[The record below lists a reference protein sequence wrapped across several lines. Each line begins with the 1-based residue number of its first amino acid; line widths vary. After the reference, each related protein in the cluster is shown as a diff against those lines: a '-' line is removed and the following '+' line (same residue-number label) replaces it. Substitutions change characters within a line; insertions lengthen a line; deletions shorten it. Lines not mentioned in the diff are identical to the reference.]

1 VQTNTTNHITT
12 IKTEKFKTTLIKVS
26 FKAKLERET
35 VTERILLANVLRNSS
50 QHFPSKKV
58 LSAHL
63 EVLYGASLSV
73 SAKKQGM
80 LHTISFYVQ
89 VVNEK
94 FLKSAPPLF
103 EEALK
108 VLGELIMQP
117 KIVAGAFDKEVVG
130 LEARL
135 LKEDIESIYDD
146 KTTYALKKMV
156 AAMCEHENFG
166 VSGDGYI
173 ADLARINEKTLVT
186 TYESML
192 NHDELDIVI
201 LGDVHHETVTQLVE
215 TNFKLNTKRRNVLPV
230 VDKEEK
236 QMRSITTFE
245 EAQQVNQTKLN
256 MGYRTHTR
264 ITDDDYLAM
273 LVFNGMFGA
282 FAHSKL
288 FVNVREKESLC
299 YYCASQL
306 DNFKGLMYVYSGL
319 DVAQVDKA
327 TKIIDAQLEAICKG
341 EMTEKELLLAKK
353 SIINGKREALDS
365 ASGMIADLEM
375 SAILGITA
383 DEFIKKIE
391 EITLADVISVA
402 KKIEK
407 DTIFTLKPCK
417 EASA

>member
-1 VQTNTTNHITT
+1 MQTNTTNHITT
-12 IKTEKFKTTLIKVS
+12 IQTGKFKTTLIKVS
-26 FKAKLERET
+26 FQAKLDRKT

-50 QHFPSKKV
+50 QLFATKKV
-58 LSAHL
+58 LNAHL
-63 EVLYGASLSV
+63 EDLYGASLSV

-80 LHTISFYVQ
+80 LHTISFYLQ
-89 VVNEK
+89 VANEK

-108 VLGELIMQP
+108 VLSEIVMQP

-130 LEARL
+130 LEMRL

-173 ADLARINEKTLVT
+173 DDLAQINEKTLVA

-192 NHDELDIVI
+192 THDDVNIVI
-201 LGDVHHETVTQLVE
+201 LGDIHHEKATKLVE
-215 TNFKLNTKRRNVLPV
+215 DSFKLRPQMRHATSA

-236 QMRSITTFE
+236 QMSNVTVFE
-245 EAQQVNQTKLN
+245 EEQQVNQTKLN
-256 MGYRTHTR
+256 MGYRTYTR
-264 ITDDDYLAM
+264 MTDEDYFAM
-273 LVFNGMFGA
+273 LVFNGVFGA

-288 FVNVREKESLC
+288 FMNVREKESLC

-327 TKIIDAQLEAICKG
+327 ITIIDAQLADICNG
-341 EMTEKELLLAKK
+341 NITDKELLLAKK

-365 ASGMIADLEM
+365 SSGMLADLEM
-375 SAILGITA
+375 SEILGLYA

-391 EITLADVISVA
+391 EITLADVIKVA

-407 DTIFTLKPCK
+407 DTQFTLKPCK